1 MLMSAADCVRQM
13 RTSCGTRQSASTD
26 PPTAPSA
33 ELAPSLIGAIA
44 LVRRRGGSGGA
55 DGGERRRA
63 SERLAL

>member
-13 RTSCGTRQSASTD
+13 RTSWGTRQSASTA

-44 LVRRRGGSGGA
+44 WA
-55 DGGERRRA
+55 
-63 SERLAL
+63 